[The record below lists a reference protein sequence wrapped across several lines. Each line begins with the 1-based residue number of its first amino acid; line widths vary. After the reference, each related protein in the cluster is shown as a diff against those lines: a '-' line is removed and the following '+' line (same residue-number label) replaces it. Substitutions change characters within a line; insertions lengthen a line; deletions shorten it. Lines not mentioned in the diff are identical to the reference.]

1 MQDRKADII
10 KFLGDIRTSNMALIA
25 GLGNTAFIDEY
36 AHLVRTENGMRIWT
50 DALQQALYDHQVVMI
65 PSSEEPY
72 FIDAPIRIPS
82 NRHIEAAYD
91 AVIRLVPGATLLM
104 LRSENTADGTHLP
117 IRELRSCNISIN
129 GGRWEESNT
138 CRLGYGKSG
147 MYDEERSMYGV
158 TTCMLFNNIENL
170 TLTNMTF
177 AHTAA
182 FAVQLGDAKNVVI
195 ENITFESCYAD
206 GIHVNGNTENLMVRN
221 ISGEVGDDLVAL
233 NTYDWQN
240 SSVNFGPGK
249 CILCENITAADSGRY
264 KSMRLEQGI
273 YTYDDGSQADCSLTD
288 TVIQG
293 VRGIHTFKLYYQTP
307 AYRIGTAPEKGAA
320 GSLDGIYFDDIDIDL
335 TAPVDGF
342 DAYENSD
349 PIRGWFGAFELGSN
363 IGDISFE
370 NIRITLHREKYPL
383 SRMIVVGPKSIR
395 KDDIEVFDPYIS
407 NIVGSITL
415 KDITVNGETMK
426 RHGELIH
433 ITRFDNINGD
443 GNSTGKGNIGRI
455 IIK

>member
-1 MQDRKADII
+1 
-10 KFLGDIRTSNMALIA
+10 
-25 GLGNTAFIDEY
+25 
-36 AHLVRTENGMRIWT
+36 
-50 DALQQALYDHQVVMI
+50 
-65 PSSEEPY
+65 
-72 FIDAPIRIPS
+72 
-82 NRHIEAAYD
+82 
-91 AVIRLVPGATLLM
+91 
-104 LRSENTADGTHLP
+104 
-117 IRELRSCNISIN
+117 
-129 GGRWEESNT
+129 
-138 CRLGYGKSG
+138 

-288 TVIQG
+288 TVIKG